1 MCIKMERKTLNKIS
15 ISMQSIEQ
23 RERERELHAILNIQ
37 SIIPNGKKIAYQLAM
52 YNESVEQW
60 NRI

>member
-23 RERERELHAILNIQ
+23 RERVTCNSKHPVNNSQWE
-37 SIIPNGKKIAYQLAM
+37 KIAYQLAI

>member
-1 MCIKMERKTLNKIS
+1 MERKTLNKIS

-52 YNESVEQW
+52 YNESVEQ
-60 NRI
+60 

>member
-15 ISMQSIEQ
+15 ISMQSSEQ
-23 RERERELHAILNIQ
+23 RERELHAILNIQ